1 MSPPFPRRHT
11 ILPRRIAEPAETR
24 TRRATACSISL
35 TKRSEEGLA
44 DVAEMTGEAR
54 VVTLDRLRPDDTAN
68 LLDIMFLWADLAKL
82 RRLVAGQCAAAGLT
96 GTRLDDFVLAVHEI
110 AANAIVHAG
119 AGGRLILRRAAG
131 GLRCLVADT
140 LPKTPASCPA
150 PRRRD
155 TREWPREAAG
165 PGEPIGTDNGR
176 GLWLAATLADE
187 LSITSG
193 PDSTIVSLYMRL
205 D

>member
-1 MSPPFPRRHT
+1 M
-11 ILPRRIAEPAETR
+11 
-24 TRRATACSISL
+24 
-35 TKRSEEGLA
+35 
-44 DVAEMTGEAR
+44 AEMTGEAR
-54 VVTLDRLRPDDTAN
+54 VVALDRLRPGDIADCSGE
-68 LLDIMFLWADLAKL
+68 LLDVVFGWADFARL
-82 RRLVAGQCAAAGLT
+82 RRQVAAQCAAAGLT

-119 AGGRLILRRAAG
+119 AGGRLILRRAAS

-140 LPKTPASCPA
+140 IPKGTVSCPA
-150 PRRRD
+150 PRSAD
-155 TREWPREAAG
+155 MRETAAAVAAG
-165 PGEPIGTDNGR
+165 AEPGEPIGADSGR

>member
-1 MSPPFPRRHT
+1 
-11 ILPRRIAEPAETR
+11 
-24 TRRATACSISL
+24 
-35 TKRSEEGLA
+35 
-44 DVAEMTGEAR
+44 MTGETR
-54 VVTLDRLRPDDTAN
+54 VVALDRLRPGDIADCN
-68 LLDIMFLWADLAKL
+68 GELLDVVFGWADFARL
-82 RRLVAGQCAAAGLT
+82 RRQVAAQCADAGLT

-119 AGGRLILRRAAG
+119 AGGRLILRRATC

-140 LPKTPASCPA
+140 IPKTTVSCPA
-150 PRRRD
+150 PRSGD
-155 TREWPREAAG
+155 MREGLAALAEPG
-165 PGEPIGTDNGR
+165 EPGEPIGADSGR

>member
-1 MSPPFPRRHT
+1 
-11 ILPRRIAEPAETR
+11 
-24 TRRATACSISL
+24 
-35 TKRSEEGLA
+35 
-44 DVAEMTGEAR
+44 VAEMTGEAR
-54 VVTLDRLRPDDTAN
+54 VVALDRLWPGDNADCSGE
-68 LLDIMFLWADLAKL
+68 LLDVVFGWADFARL
-82 RRLVAGQCAAAGLT
+82 RRQVAAQCAAAGLT

-119 AGGRLILRRAAG
+119 TGGRLILRRAAS

-140 LPKTPASCPA
+140 IPKGTVSCPA
-150 PRRRD
+150 PRSAD
-155 TREWPREAAG
+155 TRETAAAAAAVTAVTE
-165 PGEPIGTDNGR
+165 PGEPIGADSGR

>member
-1 MSPPFPRRHT
+1 
-11 ILPRRIAEPAETR
+11 
-24 TRRATACSISL
+24 
-35 TKRSEEGLA
+35 
-44 DVAEMTGEAR
+44 VAEMTGEAR
-54 VVTLDRLRPDDTAN
+54 VVALDRLRPGDIADCSGE
-68 LLDIMFLWADLAKL
+68 LLDVVFGWADFARL
-82 RRLVAGQCAAAGLT
+82 RRQVAAQCAAAGLT

-119 AGGRLILRRAAG
+119 AGGRLILRRAAS

-140 LPKTPASCPA
+140 IPKGTVGCPA
-150 PRRRD
+150 PRSAD
-155 TREWPREAAG
+155 MRETAAVVSAVAAEAE
-165 PGEPIGTDNGR
+165 PGEPIGADCGR

>member
-1 MSPPFPRRHT
+1 
-11 ILPRRIAEPAETR
+11 
-24 TRRATACSISL
+24 
-35 TKRSEEGLA
+35 
-44 DVAEMTGEAR
+44 MTGEAR
-54 VVTLDRLRPDDTAN
+54 VVALDRLRPGDIADCSGE
-68 LLDIMFLWADLAKL
+68 LLDVVFGWADFARL
-82 RRLVAGQCAAAGLT
+82 RRQVAAQCAAAGLT

-119 AGGRLILRRAAG
+119 AGGRLILRRAAS

-140 LPKTPASCPA
+140 IPKGTVSCPA
-150 PRRRD
+150 PRSAD
-155 TREWPREAAG
+155 MRETAAAVTE
-165 PGEPIGTDNGR
+165 PGEPIGADSGR

-205 D
+205 E